1 MLKILPDCPVEVTL
15 SLIGNKWKVLI
26 LRELLE
32 GTKRFSELKRA
43 LSGVTQKMLTQQL
56 RDMEESGL
64 VIRTVYPV
72 VPPKVEYSLS
82 ATGESLRPVL
92 DALRVWGEGY
102 RTHHA
107 GGNYEKF

>member
-1 MLKILPDCPVEVTL
+1 MQKILPDCPVEVTL

-43 LSGVTQKMLTQQL
+43 LFGVTQKMLTQQL

-82 ATGESLRPVL
+82 ETGESLRPVL

-102 RTHHA
+102 RA
-107 GGNYEKF
+107 AFGESYEKF